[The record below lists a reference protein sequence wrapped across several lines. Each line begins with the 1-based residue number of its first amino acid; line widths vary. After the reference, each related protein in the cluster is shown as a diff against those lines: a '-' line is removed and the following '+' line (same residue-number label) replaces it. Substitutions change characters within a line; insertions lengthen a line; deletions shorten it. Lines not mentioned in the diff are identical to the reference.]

1 VSTKTQFG
9 GTPAKSAGAPVRS
22 RRIAFLLLLAASLPQ
37 LFGQAT
43 SGSITGLVTD
53 PSGASVGGS
62 KVTITEVNKGISFNV
77 TTNDLGYYTFARVP
91 AGSYTAKVE
100 KAGFKTFIRENLQ
113 LLVDSTVRL
122 DVNLQLGA
130 TAEEVVVTAAAP
142 IIKSE
147 RADVST
153 AIDNRLITEVPTI
166 GRNVAY
172 LQLLAPGAILEAGQT
187 GLAEN
192 PQGSLAITS
201 NGQPNGARNMQL
213 DGVDNNEN
221 VLGGNVVIPTQ
232 ESVQDFKV
240 TTSSWDAEFGRAGG
254 AVTQIETKSGSN
266 GLHGS
271 AFEYLRNTL
280 TNARNSFTQPSG
292 PPPFKWNQFGGSLG
306 GPIRKNKTFF
316 FGDYQ
321 GQRQRLGN
329 SVFATVPTL
338 AMRRGDFSQLRDSQG
353 NLIPI
358 FDPLTGDANGN
369 GRQAFQNNQIP
380 ANRVS
385 AVATNLF
392 NLLPTPTYPN
402 NIENNYI
409 AAGSTSF
416 TTNQESVRIDHYL
429 DQNTR
434 LFGRYMYFG
443 SSLFSPPIYGV
454 QAGGPALQGG
464 VGGNSSGRN
473 ENLSLNLTHIFKPT
487 LLMDARYGYSH
498 YRVQVLQADAN
509 TDLSTK
515 VGIPN
520 INQGDV
526 NTSGLSQI
534 SVSGIGA
541 FNMGGAAACNC
552 PLNEVMNQQQGAVNL
567 TWIRGSHTVKFGA
580 DVRHYANLR
589 VTNAARRGTFSFTP
603 GITGSAAVANSG
615 FATAS
620 LLLGAVTSF
629 SQQFNYQDNIGNEF
643 ETHVFGYA
651 QDSWKITPKLTL
663 NYGLRWEMYTPPA
676 TPTGAGSN
684 LDIST
689 GMVLIAGVGNVS
701 NRVNVTTRK
710 ANFAPRLGLSYLL
723 GEKTV
728 VRAGVAR
735 SYFPNVY
742 NILISGNY
750 PLIGTQSILNATSY
764 SPAMGIADQRPAF
777 TFPTI
782 PSSGEFPL
790 PANVGITFN
799 PFDRFNAYVDAWNF
813 TIQRQLAST
822 LSLEVG
828 YVGNELHH
836 GYWNVPLNRAFP
848 GPGALAPRRPLYQKF
863 GWTQNV
869 TARGNWGDSNYNS
882 LQVHV
887 EKRVSQGF
895 AFIASYAW
903 SKFINSGTY
912 DVVSDPWNWRIDR
925 GLADQDRASVFSIGH
940 VYELPFGP
948 GKRFLPNV
956 TGVARH
962 FVGGW
967 MFTGLTSMES
977 GLPFSPRLAN
987 TTTFNSDISTLRPDE
1002 VGNPGLPNAS
1012 RNLWFDPQAFAVPA
1026 LYHWGTAG
1034 RNILRGPSLHEFDLS
1049 LDKVFQITERT
1060 HLEFRADAINA
1071 FNYTNLANPTATVD
1085 SPTAGQIF
1093 GLIGNATMRQMQFG
1107 LRLSW

>member
-1 VSTKTQFG
+1 MSTTSQCSGSMLGKH
-9 GTPAKSAGAPVRS
+9 AGFQW
-22 RRIAFLLLLAASLPQ
+22 IARLLLLAASLPQ
-37 LFGQAT
+37 AFGQAT
-43 SGSITGLVTD
+43 SGTITGQVTD
-53 PSGASVGGS
+53 PSGASVSGGS
-62 KVTITEVNKGISFNV
+62 VTITEVNKGITFTA
-77 TTNDLGYYTFARVP
+77 TTNDLGYYTLARVP
-91 AGSYTAKVE
+91 AGSYTLKVE
-100 KAGFKTFIRENLQ
+100 RTGFKTFIRENVA
-113 LLVDSTVRL
+113 LLVDSTVRM
-122 DVNLQLGA
+122 DAGLQLGA
-130 TAEEVVVTAAAP
+130 TSEQVVVTDAAP
-142 IIKSE
+142 ILKSE

-153 AIDNRLITEVPTI
+153 AIDNRLISDVPTI

-192 PQGSLAITS
+192 PQGSLSITS

-254 AVTQIETKSGSN
+254 AVTQIETKSGNN

-271 AFEYLRNTL
+271 LFDYLRNNE

-329 SVFATVPTL
+329 SVFGTVPTL
-338 AMRRGDFSQLRDSQG
+338 PMRQGDFSQLRDSQG

-358 FDPLTGDANGN
+358 FDPLTGDVN
-369 GRQAFQNNQIP
+369 GRGRQVFAGNQIP
-380 ANRVS
+380 ANRWS
-385 AVATNLF
+385 QVATNLF
-392 NLLPTPTYPN
+392 NLLPAPTSQSA
-402 NIENNYI
+402 IESNYI
-409 AAGSTSF
+409 ATGSTRF
-416 TTNQESVRIDHYL
+416 DTNQESARVDHYL
-429 DQNTR
+429 TNSTR

-443 SSLFSPPIYGV
+443 STLFSPPIFGV
-454 QAGGPALQGG
+454 QAGGPSLQGG

-473 ENLSLNLTHIFKPT
+473 ENLSLNLSHIFRPT
-487 LLMDARYGYSH
+487 LLMDVRYGFSH
-498 YRVQVLQADAN
+498 YRVQVLQADAGTN
-509 TDLSTK
+509 LATQ
-515 VGIPN
+515 VGILN
-520 INQGDV
+520 INQGDI

-534 SVSGIGA
+534 SVSGVGA

-552 PLNEVMNQQQGAVNL
+552 PLNEVMDQHQAATNL

-580 DVRHYANLR
+580 DVRRYANLR
-589 VTNAARRGTFSFTP
+589 VTNAARRGTFNFSP
-603 GITGSAAVANSG
+603 GITGSADVANSG
-615 FATAS
+615 FGTAS

-629 SQQFNYQDNIGNEF
+629 SQQFNYQENIGHEY

-663 NYGLRWEMYTPPA
+663 NYGVRYEVYTPPS

-689 GMVLIAGVGNVS
+689 GMVLISGVGTVS

-710 ANFAPRLGLSYLL
+710 TNFAPRLGVSYLL
-723 GEKTV
+723 GGKTV
-728 VRAGVAR
+728 IRAGAAR
-735 SYFPNVY
+735 SYFPNVF

-750 PLIGTQSILNATSY
+750 PLIGTQSILNLTTY
-764 SPAMGIADQRPAF
+764 SPAMNITDPRPGF
-777 TFPTI
+777 TFPTV
-782 PSSGEFPL
+782 PSSGQFPL

-813 TIQRQLAST
+813 TVQHQLASS
-822 LSLEVG
+822 LSLEVA

-848 GPGALAPRRPLYQKF
+848 GPGALASRRPLYQKF

-882 LQVHV
+882 LQIHV
-887 EKRVSQGF
+887 EKRVSRGL

-903 SKFINSGTY
+903 SKFINAGTY
-912 DVVSDPWNWRIDR
+912 DVVSDPWDWRVDR
-925 GLADQDRASVFSIGH
+925 GLADQDRASVFTLGH

-948 GKRFLPNV
+948 GKRFLANISGP
-956 TGVARH
+956 AKH
-962 FVGGW
+962 ILAGW
-967 MFTGLTSMES
+967 TFSGMTIVES
-977 GLPFSPRLAN
+977 GLPFSPRMAN
-987 TTTFNSDISTLRPDE
+987 TTTLNSDISTLRPDM
-1002 VGNPGLPNAS
+1002 VGNASVANAT
-1012 RNLWFDPQAFAVPA
+1012 RNLWFNPAAFAAPA

-1034 RNILRGPSLHEFDLS
+1034 RNILRGPSLHEADWS
-1049 LDKVFQITERT
+1049 LGKDFQITERT
-1060 HLEFRADAINA
+1060 HLRFRMDAINA
-1071 FNYTNLANPTATVD
+1071 FNSTNLANPTNTVD

-1093 GLIGNATMRQMQFG
+1093 GLVGNATMRQMQFG
-1107 LRLSW
+1107 LRLSF